1 MKNSLIK
8 VQNKKGVS
16 DHNKSL
22 VTEKSTLLID
32 KMPTLN
38 NSTNTK

>member
-8 VQNKKGVS
+8 VQNKKGAS

-22 VTEKSTLLID
+22 LTEKSTLLID
-32 KMPTLN
+32 KIPTSN
-38 NSTNTK
+38 NTTNTK